1 MVQSSHRSSVLNRFR
16 QHSRVRISAPFV
28 CALSHYQSRRW
39 LRRPGVDLGVVYDL
53 STRGAR
59 VSTQAEIKP
68 GDEVTLSLRLPKQ
81 IKSADIAVATVKW
94 AKDQFFGLAF
104 TELSPAARTRL
115 EKYVA
120 VVPAHWSPRSTF
132 LRRVLLDEACCAG
145 TLRLCLC
152 LCLYRLA
159 IVAGC

>member
-1 MVQSSHRSSVLNRFR
+1 MAQSSYRSSVLNRFR

-120 VVPAHWSPRSTF
+120 VVSTT
-132 LRRVLLDEACCAG
+132 AA
-145 TLRLCLC
+145 
-152 LCLYRLA
+152 
-159 IVAGC
+159 